1 MKILTISAQ
10 KPNSTGSGVY
20 LTELI
25 RSFKKK
31 GIENAV
37 VCGIDKNDK
46 IDMGQGVKVYPVH
59 FRTERLPFPVA
70 GMSDLMP
77 YESTRY
83 KDLTEEMQEQFET
96 AFIEAIREAVEEFRP
111 DFILCHHLYFL
122 AALVKEKFP
131 EIPTGALSHGSD
143 LRQFQKNPMQKE
155 RIADGIR
162 RMDVLFALHE
172 EQRQLISELFDV
184 DMEKIVTIGTGY
196 NSDIFYNRK
205 YEKSRDE
212 VRLIFAGK
220 ICEKKGVFC
229 LLRAL
234 DQIKADQKIRLS
246 IAGGYSDEEEY
257 RKITELA
264 SEVETEVD
272 FLGKL
277 TQKELAE
284 EFGRSDL
291 FVLPS
296 FFEGLPLVIVEAMAC
311 GLKVAAT
318 DLPGVRTWIDA
329 NVDQNQ
335 VVFIQPP
342 VMDNV
347 DDASEEAQEVFQK
360 DLAAKLSD
368 AIADLDGFVTPDTS
382 KISWDHVAEKIL
394 GSID

>member
-46 IDMGQGVKVYPVH
+46 IDMGQDVKVYPVH

-96 AFIEAIREAVEEFRP
+96 AFIEEIREAVEEFRP

-205 YEKSRDE
+205 YEKSKDE

-272 FLGKL
+272 FLGRL

-347 DDASEEAQEVFQK
+347 DDASEEAQEIFQR
-360 DLAAKLSD
+360 DLAEKLSD